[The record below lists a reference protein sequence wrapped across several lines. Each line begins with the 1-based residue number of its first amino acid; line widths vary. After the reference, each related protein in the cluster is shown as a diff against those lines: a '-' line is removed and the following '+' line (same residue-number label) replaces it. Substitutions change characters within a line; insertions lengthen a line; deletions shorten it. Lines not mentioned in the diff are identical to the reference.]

1 MDILILYF
9 LTAYL
14 IWSILF
20 NKLFVAKTRHKLFL
34 IRDKAFL
41 EQEHDE
47 EYYRFREDINMLIRF
62 AERVSWQRIAYDT
75 LFLFKHIPDSTKKN
89 IKLPEYTNKEL
100 NKYFFVSMFLIGK
113 LVVQKSII
121 LFALFSVMIFLG
133 MVKHYFKKQSDKVF
147 GTVEQIRK
155 EQSDKVVDAVEQKLF
170 TDKAR
175 VILFEDARQSDFP
188 LAA

>member
-1 MDILILYF
+1 MDILILYA

-14 IWSILF
+14 VWSMFF
-20 NKLFVAKTRHKLFL
+20 NKLFVARTRHELFL

-41 EQEHDE
+41 EQEHDK

-75 LFLFKHIPDSTKKN
+75 LFLFKHIPNSAKKN
-89 IKLPEYTNKEL
+89 IQLPEYDNKEL
-100 NKYFFVSMFLIGK
+100 NEYFFVSMFLIGK

-121 LFALFSVMIFLG
+121 LFVLLSVVTLF
-133 MVKHYFKKQSDKVF
+133 MVVKNYFKK
-147 GTVEQIRK
+147 
-155 EQSDKVVDAVEQKLF
+155 QSDKVVDAVEQKLF
-170 TDKAR
+170 TDK
-175 VILFEDARQSDFP
+175 VKVMLFKDARQSDLP